1 MKKLYFIA
9 LASLCLFC
17 NNISAQKKM
26 PANGSVTICLNNAE
40 NNNRQIDTAYIIF
53 DRCDLTG
60 AGIVLDKYDVSNNT
74 IVIDQL
80 PEGKYFADVYIKG
93 IYNQHFSKVITIKE
107 KKNTYTFKLSKAD
120 PFLKEDVIIPDES
133 NDFSKTSVALM
144 K

>member
-1 MKKLYFIA
+1 
-9 LASLCLFC
+9 
-17 NNISAQKKM
+17 M

-40 NNNRQIDTAYIIF
+40 NDNRQIDTAYIIF
-53 DRCDLTG
+53 DKCDLTA

-80 PEGKYFADVYIKG
+80 PEGKYFADIYIKG

-120 PFLKEDVIIPDES
+120 PFSKEDVIIPDES